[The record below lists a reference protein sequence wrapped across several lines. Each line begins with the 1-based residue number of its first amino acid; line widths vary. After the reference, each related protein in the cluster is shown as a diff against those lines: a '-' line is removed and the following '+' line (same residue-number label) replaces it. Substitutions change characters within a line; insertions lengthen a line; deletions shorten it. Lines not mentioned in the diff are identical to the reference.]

1 MNKDFVYTELDKVKD
16 LNTPP
21 TILREILEL
30 LNDRDVSNKE
40 LSELILK
47 DPSLTARIIKTANS
61 SYYGVPREITSINQ
75 AVMVIGLKAVKYFI
89 LSISVFN
96 QISSSNKEMVLNQQQ
111 LWLHFL
117 EVAVSSRKIAEYIH
131 YEQPEEAYVAGLLHD
146 IGIVIL
152 ESCFPEAYKNVVKLI
167 SKGHDMIEAET
178 EIFGLNHQDVAEYV
192 TKKWNMPKRLR
203 EPLSAHHLKDEDNA
217 QNLSQLSKIV
227 ALADS
232 IAQVPLDELNTIYS
246 SEKRL
251 ITLNILSD
259 DLGIESKTLID
270 IHMRLAGEVVN
281 SASVMELDM
290 GDAIEILTQSNTK
303 LFNIYLELASL
314 FKQRQELSRKIIV
327 EQRTEGLLE
336 SLRISL
342 ATLSHYLNNAVMNI
356 QGKCELMN
364 MFYDKQDLKTLL
376 AQMPKHLESML
387 KSSKKITLMLE
398 ELSEISSLDNL
409 QFFSHSK
416 GIDIENSLKKKLA
429 QQFETVEK
437 SYQ

>member
-1 MNKDFVYTELDKVKD
+1 MNKEFVYAELDKVKD

-21 TILREILEL
+21 IILREILEV
-30 LNDRDVSNKE
+30 LNDQEVSNKD
-40 LSELILK
+40 LTNLILK
-47 DPSLTARIIKTANS
+47 DPSLTVRLIKTANS
-61 SYYGVPREITSINQ
+61 SYYGVSREITSINQ
-75 AVMVIGLKAVKYFI
+75 AVMVIGLKAVKYYI

-96 QISSSNKEMVLNQQQ
+96 QINSKNKTTVINHQQ

-117 EVAVSSRKIAEYIH
+117 EVAVSARKIAEHIK

-146 IGIVIL
+146 IGVLIL
-152 ESCFPEAYKNVVKLI
+152 ESSFPEAYQNVVKLI
-167 SKGHDMIEAET
+167 GTGKDMIEAET
-178 EIFGLNHQDVAEYV
+178 IVFGLNHQDVAEYV
-192 TKKWNMPKRLR
+192 TKKWNMPERLR
-203 EPLSAHHLKDEDNA
+203 EPLARHHLKDEG
-217 QNLSQLSKIV
+217 SVKEFSTLSKIV
-227 ALADS
+227 ALSDS
-232 IAQVPLDELNTIYS
+232 IAQVPLDELNSIYS

-251 ITLNILSD
+251 ITLNILSEELKVD
-259 DLGIESKTLID
+259 SKTLID

-281 SASVMELDM
+281 SASVMDLDM

-364 MFYDKQDLKTLL
+364 LYYNKKDLKTLL
-376 AQMPKHLESML
+376 SQMPDYLESML
-387 KSSKKITLMLE
+387 KSAMKITLMLE

-409 QFFSHSK
+409 QFFSHSN
-416 GIDIENSLKKKLA
+416 GIDIEKSLKDKLA
-429 QQFETVEK
+429 QQFKTVEK

>member
-1 MNKDFVYTELDKVKD
+1 MNKEYVFTELDKVKD

-21 TILREILEL
+21 TILREILEI
-30 LNDRDVSNKE
+30 LNDQEVSNKD
-40 LSELILK
+40 LTNLILK
-47 DPSLTARIIKTANS
+47 DPSLTVRLIKTANS
-61 SYYGVPREITSINQ
+61 PYYGVSREITSVNQ
-75 AVMVIGLKAVKYFI
+75 AVMVIGLKAVKYYI
-89 LSISVFN
+89 LSITVFN
-96 QISSSNKEMVLNQQQ
+96 QISSKNKTKVLNQQQ

-117 EVAVSSRKIAEYIH
+117 EVAVSARKIAEH
-131 YEQPEEAYVAGLLHD
+131 VQYEQPEEAYVAGLLHD

-152 ESCFPEAYKNVVKLI
+152 ENCFPEAYQNVVRLVATGKDL
-167 SKGHDMIEAET
+167 IEAET
-178 EIFGLNHQDVAEYV
+178 EVFGIDHQDVADYV
-192 TKKWNMPKRLR
+192 TQKWNMPNRLR
-203 EPLSAHHLKDEDNA
+203 EPLSSHHFNDEEEIKE
-217 QNLSQLSKIV
+217 LSILCKIIG
-227 ALADS
+227 LADS
-232 IAQVPLDELNTIYS
+232 IAQVPLDELNSIYN

-259 DLGIESKTLID
+259 NLNIESKSLID

-281 SASVMELDM
+281 SASIMDLDM

-364 MFYDKQDLKTLL
+364 MFYEKQDLKMLL
-376 AQMPKHLESML
+376 GQMPNHLESML
-387 KSSKKITLMLE
+387 KSAKKITLMLE

-416 GIDIENSLKKKLA
+416 GIDIEKSLKEKLA

-437 SYQ
+437 S